1 MIRHAF
7 QLWQSRSFRI
17 PLLLC
22 SKMTC
27 TPSLSA
33 TSAPSL
39 EASCGPSLSPAFV
52 CLFTQGLLR
61 AFTQHDFQ
69 PCPYQEDFCGN
80 LPNFCKR
87 PARLYSCPG
96 TLRTSR
102 VNCQIRNAS
111 GADNVLE
118 LFLAQCRPDR
128 IENWSMYFRCT
139 LQRSPF
145 IPYNT
150 FLVLSRELHI
160 PLLSSYQILPERLAL
175 IP

>member
-1 MIRHAF
+1 MIIHFIQIGKPPSETVILVIRHTF
-7 QLWQSRSFRI
+7 QFRQSRSFRI

-52 CLFTQGLLR
+52 CLFTQGLPR
-61 AFTQHDFQ
+61 AFTQHDFR
-69 PCPYQEDFCGN
+69 PCPYLEDFCGN
-80 LPNFCKR
+80 LPNFCER

-118 LFLAQCRPDR
+118 LFLAQRRPDR
-128 IENWSMYFRCT
+128 IENWSMYFRCA
-139 LQRSPF
+139 
-145 IPYNT
+145 
-150 FLVLSRELHI
+150 LSA
-160 PLLSSYQILPERLAL
+160 PLLYPTMHF
-175 IP
+175 